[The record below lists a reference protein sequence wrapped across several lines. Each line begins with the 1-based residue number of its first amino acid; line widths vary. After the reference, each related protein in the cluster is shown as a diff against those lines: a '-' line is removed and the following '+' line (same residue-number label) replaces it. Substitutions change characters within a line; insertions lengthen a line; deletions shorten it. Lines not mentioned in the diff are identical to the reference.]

1 MRLIPFALLLAAAVA
16 AAQTP
21 TPTPPLAAPPAQ
33 NPPPAA
39 APPPPSAPA
48 TPPTPPA
55 WARIP
60 ANAISSGILDGAG
73 GWQWNHDP
81 YTGGATQPTSNYPIY
96 PDGREGFAGR
106 QFVAPYSGG
115 PHTGALW
122 HLAFGADSRAQH
134 FAYTAKV
141 YLVTPEQIENVEMD
155 MNQVMND
162 GRTVILAL
170 QCAGGS
176 KTWEYTTVSDNATH
190 WHPSNVACNP
200 ATWGMK
206 KWHKVALYTER
217 DSAGNVT
224 YDGVCFDDN
233 CQAFQG
239 AAGPSVLALH
249 WDPHEL
255 LLNYQT
261 DAAQAT
267 GIMDS
272 YLRDLEIFRW

>member
-1 MRLIPFALLLAAAVA
+1 MRLILSALLFAATTA
-16 AAQTP
+16 A
-21 TPTPPLAAPPAQ
+21 AQ
-33 NPPPAA
+33 NPPSAVPAPPQTPTAAPAPPVPVPPAA
-39 APPPPSAPA
+39 L
-48 TPPTPPA
+48 PA
-55 WARIP
+55 WAQIP
-60 ANAISSGILDGAG
+60 AHAVSSGVLDGAG

-81 YTGGATQPTSNYPIY
+81 YTGGATQPTSNFPIY
-96 PDGREGFAGR
+96 PDGMQGFAGR

-122 HLAFGADSRAQH
+122 HLAFGSDSRAQH
-134 FAYTAKV
+134 FAYTANV

-155 MNQVMND
+155 MNQVIDD

-176 KTWEYTTVSDNATH
+176 KTWEYTTASENATH

-200 ATWGMK
+200 ATWGVK
-206 KWHKVALYTER
+206 KWHKVALFTER
-217 DSAGNVT
+217 DAVGNVT
-224 YDGVCFDDN
+224 YDGVCFDDV

-249 WDPHEL
+249 WNPHEL

-261 DAAQAT
+261 DAAQPA

-272 YLRDLEIFRW
+272 YLRDLEIYRW